1 MECSNPNYRIFEGLT
16 CGKSGN
22 PNYREGSHL
31 INILLGG
38 IALSF
43 KNKLIFSAVIQSN
56 VPRKHMSVCT
66 YICYG
71 MTCVLPKTYCI

>member
-1 MECSNPNYRIFEGLT
+1 MEYSNPNYRIFEDLT

-22 PNYREGSHL
+22 SNYREGRHL

-43 KNKLIFSAVIQSN
+43 KNKLINILS
-56 VPRKHMSVCT
+56 
-66 YICYG
+66 CY
-71 MTCVLPKTYCI
+71 TE